1 MSRMQVAMATHL
13 LLLNTVFLLLVVTL
27 QVSPDVDFWQ
37 KFLVDEAES
46 FWAKLGV
53 IADDWQNMDDHM
65 DDLSKHGDP
74 GFCQS
79 HTPDL
84 HYHFPIKFLIQN
96 NLAVADECSLPGLWL
111 AVLPTLVC
119 LMTSARCCSGC
130 SKSG

>member
-84 HYHFPIKFLIQN
+84 
-96 NLAVADECSLPGLWL
+96 LWL
-111 AVLPTLVC
+111 MSVLCLACGWLSYPLLVC